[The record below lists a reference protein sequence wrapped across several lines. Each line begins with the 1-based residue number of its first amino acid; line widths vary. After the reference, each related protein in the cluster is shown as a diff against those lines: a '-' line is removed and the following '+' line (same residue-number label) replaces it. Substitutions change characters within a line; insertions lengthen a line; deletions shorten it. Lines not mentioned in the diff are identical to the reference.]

1 MEEAEG
7 RQEFR
12 IPRRGRWAW
21 ANEGRQAM
29 PGKKN
34 PKKSPDSAKMTKKS
48 PRYPRVLMS
57 SFKSPNKCISMNCNG
72 KISGMARGKTGFI
85 EEVEH
90 LL

>member
-12 IPRRGRWAW
+12 TPQRGRWAW

-34 PKKSPDSAKMTKKS
+34 PK
-48 PRYPRVLMS
+48 RVRCEVRTES
-57 SFKSPNKCISMNCNG
+57 
-72 KISGMARGKTGFI
+72 RGSERSERETERGEL
-85 EEVEH
+85 EEDFM
-90 LL
+90 